1 MFGEIST
8 EVLAWC
14 AFALLLGGMVKGV
27 VGVGVPMIAVPLM
40 SLAIPAHYAAA
51 LVILP
56 VIPANLI
63 QMRAGGP
70 LRDKVV
76 RFWPLVLGLSVGTVI
91 GGWWFT
97 RADPGLI
104 QLTLGL
110 IVCVFLFVRLSRP
123 NIAIA
128 ARWERRMGLGVGLFA
143 GGVGGMAMLIG
154 PMVVMY
160 MTALRL
166 AREEFIGSIS
176 YIYLVTTFVIA
187 ATLAGYSQ
195 LDMSLATASVVS
207 CLPVFVGMWLGSK
220 LRHLL
225 DQETFEQILSLLLF
239 VIAGSLLFRAFS

>member
-1 MFGEIST
+1 MFGEISN

-14 AFALLLGGMVKGV
+14 AFALLLGGLVKGV

-40 SLAIPAHYAAA
+40 SLVIPAHYAAA
-51 LVILP
+51 LVLLP

-70 LRDKVV
+70 LRAKVV
-76 RFWPLVLGLSVGTVI
+76 RFWPLLLGLCVGTVV

-97 RADPGLI
+97 QGDPRLI

-110 IVCVFLFVRLSRP
+110 IVCIFLFVRLTRP
-123 NIAIA
+123 AMAIP
-128 ARWERRMGLGVGLFA
+128 ARWERSLGLGVGLFA

-166 AREEFIGSIS
+166 SREEFIGAIS
-176 YIYLVTTFVIA
+176 YIYFVTTLVIA

-195 LDMSLATASVVS
+195 LNMSLAAASVAS
-207 CLPVFVGMWLGSK
+207 CLPVFAGMWLGSRF
-220 LRHLL
+220 RHFLH
-225 DQETFEQILSLLLF
+225 QETFERMLSLLLA
-239 VIAGSLLFRAFS
+239 VIATSLLFRALS